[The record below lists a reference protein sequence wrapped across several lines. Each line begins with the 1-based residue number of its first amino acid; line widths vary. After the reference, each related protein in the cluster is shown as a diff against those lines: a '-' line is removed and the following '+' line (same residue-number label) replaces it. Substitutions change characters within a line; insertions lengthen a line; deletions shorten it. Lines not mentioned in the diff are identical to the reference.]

1 MRAFLLVLLLYPI
14 AELASLIYLAD
25 AIGSGWTF
33 AWIFATVLLGI
44 GMMRNGKLGSL
55 LTLGS
60 LMRERE
66 VSLFALLWPVRIMLA
81 GLLLAIPGLIS
92 DVLALVLLLPIK
104 GPSIKN
110 PASPQGFQSQT
121 QQAPQDGDIIEGE
134 YQRVDKTV
142 DPDSRLH

>member
-33 AWIFATVLLGI
+33 AWILATVLLGI

-60 LMRERE
+60 VMRERE
-66 VSLFALLWPVRIMLA
+66 VSLFSLLWPLRIVLA
-81 GLLLAIPGLIS
+81 GLLFAIPGLIS
-92 DVLALVLLLPIK
+92 DVLAIVLLLPFK
-104 GPSIKN
+104 GPSLKT
-110 PASPQGFQSQT
+110 PDPRQGFQP
-121 QQAPQDGDIIEGE
+121 QQQSPQDGDIIEGE

>member
-25 AIGSGWTF
+25 VIGSGWTF
-33 AWIFATVLLGI
+33 AWILATALLGI

-60 LMRERE
+60 VMRERE
-66 VSLFALLWPVRIMLA
+66 VSLFSLLWPLRIVLA
-81 GLLLAIPGLIS
+81 GLLFAIPGLIS
-92 DVLALVLLLPIK
+92 DVLAIVLLLPFK
-104 GPSIKN
+104 GPSLKT
-110 PASPQGFQSQT
+110 PDPMQGFQP
-121 QQAPQDGDIIEGE
+121 QQQSPQDGDIIEGE